1 MLKRFSLVLVI
12 FFSLCVSLLAQ
23 DDAILFTVADKP
35 VTTGEFKYIY
45 SKTNGKKADFSR
57 KSVEEYLDLYTKF
70 KLKVQ
75 KAREMQ
81 IDTIPTLKRELE
93 GYQMQLAN
101 SYLIDKEV
109 KERLLKEAYERQKKD
124 VNVSHIMV
132 RIPGSQLPSDTLKA
146 YQKIQAAKEVLTKGS
161 PFMNAAKM
169 YSEDS
174 YSKNNDGN
182 IGWITAILPNGFYE
196 MESAAYKTKEGEVSD
211 IVRTNMGYHLIRVN
225 ETRPA
230 RGTLEVAQ
238 IVIWADKKEP
248 NKNPK
253 EIIENIHKQLEEGAD
268 FEKLARE
275 FSSDKKTAKKGGYLG
290 FFGIGEYESSFED
303 AAFALKK
310 DGDFSEPIQT
320 STGWHIIKR
329 VSRPEYGSYEM
340 EKNRLQAK
348 IEKDSRFTEAREA
361 MAKRIKKEGKF
372 TINEKTLS
380 KFRKTLNEDFLTSKW
395 RAPKKSGETLFSFEE
410 GKDVTYDLGGFTDY
424 LVRNTRK
431 RILLGRKKMDMNTAL
446 SNLLEEYSDSK
457 AMDYEKSQL
466 ARKYPDFRALT
477 REYEEG
483 ILLFEVTKMQVW
495 DKASKDTA
503 GLEKF
508 YEENKE
514 NYLWGDRADVSV
526 YTLKSNSE
534 KIIAKTRKLAK
545 KKPSAKVLSKI
556 NKKGN
561 LLSITSIKAEKGK
574 NKYPGLEKMDWKKGT
589 MTSAQTNNDNTTS
602 FMKIE
607 RLLPKE
613 QKTLAE
619 ARGYVIADYQDQL
632 EAEWIEEL
640 KKQYPVKI
648 NQDVLN
654 NIIK

>member
-1 MLKRFSLVLVI
+1 MLKRFPLVLVM

-23 DDAILFTVADKP
+23 DDAVLFTVADKP
-35 VTTGEFKYIY
+35 VTVGEFNYIY
-45 SKTNGKKADFSR
+45 SKTNGKKADFS
-57 KSVEEYLDLYTKF
+57 KASVEEYLDLYTKF

-124 VNVSHIMV
+124 VNISHIMV
-132 RIPGSQLPSDTLKA
+132 RIPGSQLPADTLKA
-146 YQKIQAAKEVLTKGS
+146 YKKIQTAKEVISKGS
-161 PFMNAAKM
+161 SFTNAAEM
-169 YSEDS
+169 YSEDT
-174 YSKNNDGN
+174 YSKNNGGN
-182 IGWITAILPNGFYE
+182 IGWITAVLPNGFYE
-196 MESAAYKTKEGEVSD
+196 MENAAYNTKKGEVSD
-211 IVRTNMGYHLIRVN
+211 IVRTNMGYHLIQVN

-238 IVIWADKKEP
+238 IVIWGDKKDP
-248 NKNPK
+248 SKSPK
-253 EIIENIHKQLEEGAD
+253 TTIDNVYQQLKEGAD

-290 FFGIGEYESSFED
+290 FFGIGEYEAAFED
-303 AAFALKK
+303 TAFSLEK

-320 STGWHIIKR
+320 SIGWHIIKR
-329 VSRPEYGSYEM
+329 VSRPEYGSYDM
-340 EKNRLQAK
+340 EKNRLQSK
-348 IEKDSRFTEAREA
+348 IEKDSRFTEARDA
-361 MAKRIKKEGKF
+361 MAKRIKREGKF
-372 TINEKTLS
+372 TINQKTFS
-380 KFRKTLNEDFLTSKW
+380 DFRKTLDEDFLTSKW
-395 RAPKKSGETLFSFEE
+395 RAPRKSGETLFSFEE
-410 GKDVTYDLGGFTDY
+410 GKDMTYDLGGFTDY

-431 RILLGRKKMDMNTAL
+431 RILLGRDKMDIDTAL
-446 SNLLEEYSDSK
+446 DNLLEEYSDTK

-466 ARKYPDFRALT
+466 SRKYPDFRALT

-508 YEENKE
+508 YEANKG
-514 NYLWGDRADVSV
+514 NYLWGNRANVSL

-545 KKPSAKVLSKI
+545 RKPSAKVLSKI
-556 NKKGN
+556 NRKGN
-561 LLSITSIKAEKGK
+561 LLSITTVQAEKGK
-574 NKYPGLEKMDWKKGT
+574 NKYPELEKMDWKKGT
-589 MTSAQTNNDNTTS
+589 MTSPQTNNDNTTS

-607 RLLPKE
+607 SLLPKE

-648 NQDVLN
+648 NQKVLN
-654 NIIK
+654 SIIK